1 MFIQTEPTPNPA
13 TLKFL
18 PGRAVLASGTLDMR
32 DPAAAAKS
40 PLAERLFAINGIDGV
55 FFGSDFITVSKATG
69 EWQQLKPAILGAIME
84 HFMSGAP
91 LVRSA
96 EAGGTAAAEDEFSAP
111 EDTETVATIKELIET
126 RVRPAVANDGGDITF
141 KGFKDGIVFL
151 HMKGA
156 CSGCPSSTATLRH
169 GIQNLLKHYVP
180 DVVEVRPT

>member
-1 MFIQTEPTPNPA
+1 MFIQTEATPNPA

-18 PGRAVLASGTLDMR
+18 PGRPVLETGTLDPR
-32 DPAAAAKS
+32 DATEAAKS
-40 PLAERLFAINGIDGV
+40 PLAERLFAISGVNGV
-55 FFGSDFITVSKATG
+55 FFGSDFITVSKGAG

-91 LVRSA
+91 LLKEGEAA
-96 EAGGTAAAEDEFSAP
+96 EAADEFFDAA
-111 EDTETVATIKELIET
+111 DADTVATIKDLIET

-141 KGFKDGIVFL
+141 KGFKDGVVYL